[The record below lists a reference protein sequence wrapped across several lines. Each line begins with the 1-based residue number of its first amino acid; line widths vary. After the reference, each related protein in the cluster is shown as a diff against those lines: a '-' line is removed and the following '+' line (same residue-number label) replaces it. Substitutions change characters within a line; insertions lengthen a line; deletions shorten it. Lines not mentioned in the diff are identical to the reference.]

1 MLSLSKHLA
10 WRSNPFVSTMRAR
23 CFGRLS
29 MTVRF
34 YMNLNTARYSLLAAA
49 LFLASCGGGDKDPNA
64 ELAKLKADQAATQAK
79 IADLEAKAGA
89 NKPVDDTNSAVPV
102 SVIKVAPENFSGY
115 LEVQGRV
122 DFDQNATVGARSAGT
137 LTSVRV
143 QRGDHVGKGQ
153 VLATVDASILDANI
167 AELRTRL
174 EFAHTTYEK
183 QAGLWKQQIGT
194 EIQYLQAKNNY
205 EALQRNLSTL
215 NQQRALYSVVAPFSG
230 TVDEVL
236 PKLGEITS
244 PGAPVVRLTSGSG
257 GKILADVSEAYGN
270 SIKAGDNAVVTIP
283 DLGGE
288 ELPATVRV
296 VSRSI
301 NATSRTFTVELR
313 LKSAK
318 AADLRPN
325 MVATVRIHNYAQAN
339 ATVIPVDLVQHD
351 EENSYVYVVAQE
363 AGKAVAKKRVIKT
376 GNTYNGKVEVT
387 KGLTGEDQI
396 ISGGYQNLNE
406 GQRIAISS

>member
-1 MLSLSKHLA
+1 MRFSSTQLA
-10 WRSNPFVSTMRAR
+10 V
-23 CFGRLS
+23 
-29 MTVRF
+29 
-34 YMNLNTARYSLLAAA
+34 
-49 LFLASCGGGDKDPNA
+49 LFLAGTLLLTSCGSDSKDPKVQL
-64 ELAKLKADQAATQAK
+64 EKLKSEQAATQTK
-79 IADLEAKAGA
+79 IAALEAKTGGPATVA
-89 NKPVDDTNSAVPV
+89 ATPV
-102 SVIKVAPENFSGY
+102 SVMNAKPESFKSY

-122 DFDQNATVGARSAGT
+122 DFDQNATVGSRAAGS
-137 LTSVRV
+137 LTSIRV
-143 QRGDHVGKGQ
+143 QRGDRVGKGQ
-153 VLATVDASILDANI
+153 VLATVDASILDANM
-167 AELRTRL
+167 AELRTRMDL
-174 EFAHTTYEK
+174 ARVVYQK
-183 QAGLWKQQIGT
+183 QKGLWDQQIGT

-205 EALQRNLSTL
+205 QALQRNLATL
-215 NQQRALYSVVAPFSG
+215 NQQKSLYNVVAPFSG

-244 PGAPVVRLTSGSG
+244 PGAPVVRLTSGTG

-270 SIKAGDNAVVTIP
+270 SIKAGDQAVVTIP
-283 DLGGE
+283 DLGGK
-288 ELPATVRV
+288 ELPAMVRV

-325 MVATVRIHNYAQAN
+325 MVATVRIQNYAQAN
-339 ATVIPVDLVQHD
+339 ATVIPVDIVQHD

-363 AGKAVAKKRVIKT
+363 GGKVVAKKRIIKT

-387 KGLTGEDQI
+387 SGLTAADQI

-406 GQRIAISS
+406 GQKVAVQKA